1 MIINFPYIEMDNLD
15 QLPHQ
20 LWFWDHIGG
29 FDHDR
34 NNSML
39 DQLQQY
45 AVSQNKNFSVK
56 IVQVVEPDLVEKYNR
71 LDLDFDFAVQNRKIW
86 EPFLDYNTHP
96 DIAYKNFVCSFN
108 GSPHV
113 SRKLLV
119 SVLHHFGWYN
129 PEYVSKNF
137 AYSADMLD
145 GHLIDHVDHESS
157 FYRKFFINHRSE
169 NFFQTVNSFG
179 HVREDHTSNICAL
192 EHKLT
197 QSFLHVVS
205 ETMATSYYPF
215 VTEKFLYS
223 VVTRGLFLAYAQPG
237 WHQHLEKYYGIKRY
251 TKLFDYRFD
260 EIQNPVERLLELM
273 SMISKFS
280 TLTTDDWRDLYLLEQ
295 DTIEYNYNHYFSK
308 NYLKSLEKFR

>member
-1 MIINFPYIEMDNLD
+1 V
-15 QLPHQ
+15 
-20 LWFWDHIGG
+20 
-29 FDHDR
+29 
-34 NNSML
+34 
-39 DQLQQY
+39 QQY

-71 LDLDFDFAVQNRKIW
+71 LDLGFDFAVQNRKIW

-119 SVLHHFGWYN
+119 SALHHFGWYN

-260 EIQNPVERLLELM
+260 EIQNPVEQLVLQPRADQRVERRERLVHQQDRRLGREGAGEAR
-273 SMISKFS
+273 
-280 TLTTDDWRDLYLLEQ
+280 DDQRFADVRAG
-295 DTIEYNYNHYFSK
+295 
-308 NYLKSLEKFR
+308 SLEHQPADHQNSIPACAFTPAAK